1 MGSLYPPPGAFDP
14 YDLEIIEQVYED
26 ALAQINASDPLHDP
40 EHVAERETF
49 LRRRVFA
56 LASRPVDYQ
65 ALLQKVRSGFE
76 VWTVI
81 PFQMT
86 KKGRKNHPR

>member
-1 MGSLYPPPGAFDP
+1 MRVYIPPSAFDP
-14 YDLEIIEQVYED
+14 YDLAIIEQVYED

-40 EHVAERETF
+40 EHEAEREAF

-56 LASRPVDYQ
+56 LASRPLDYDS
-65 ALLQKVRSGFE
+65 LLQKVLSGFE

-81 PFQMT
+81 PFQMA